1 MSWPGAAPLGS
12 EWVQLLLVVYQGL
25 ISWIKDIVWT
35 QEHAAIV
42 NRITVFD
49 STCFTILN
57 NRSHL
62 YFSIAILNSLY
73 VCGFFKFQFQ

>member
-1 MSWPGAAPLGS
+1 MSWPSAASLGS

-25 ISWIKDIVWT
+25 ISWIKYIVWT
-35 QEHAAIV
+35 QEHAAMV

-49 STCFTILN
+49 STCFTIPN

-62 YFSIAILNSLY
+62 YFSIAMLNSLY
-73 VCGFFKFQFQ
+73 VYDF